1 METFIVRL
9 YRDGHAAEQ
18 ELAGTVERVGSGDR
32 VGFSGRDQLLDCLR
46 VTKATDEL
54 ERDPLDAD
62 EGGRTVGRKRL

>member
-32 VGFSGRDQLLDCLR
+32 VGFAGKEQLLDCLR
-46 VTKATDEL
+46 VREGHDDL
-54 ERDPLDAD
+54 EQNPLDAG